1 MGTLVALPGRSVKKI
16 DDEELSRRAA
26 MWAATMRDDA
36 ASLREKARD
45 TSNRVMRG
53 DLLRLARALNRAAKI
68 MDVEAGHS
76 TREKVV
82 RKKKTGPAVAR
93 SRSKAKRS
101 RSSSLR

>member
-1 MGTLVALPGRSVKKI
+1 MGTPSGGGSPRPNVKKI
-16 DDEELSRRAA
+16 EDGELARRAA

-45 TSNRVMRG
+45 TSDRVLRG

-68 MDVEAGHS
+68 LDVEAGHAS
-76 TREKVV
+76 REKVV

-93 SRSKAKRS
+93 SRSKTKRS
-101 RSSSLR
+101 RR